1 MHKTMEETKGFY
13 KTAAWLKCREA
24 YIKSVGG
31 LCERCLAEGKIVPGY
46 IVHHKIHLNSFN
58 VTDPSITL
66 NWDNLE
72 YVCHSCHNAI
82 HFGEKAEKRYSI
94 GNDGSVN
101 ILAECMSGYA
111 PEQPPK
117 H

>member
-46 IVHHKIHLNSFN
+46 IVHHKIHLNPFN

-66 NWDNLE
+66 NWNNLE
-72 YVCHSCHNAI
+72 YLCLECHNQE
-82 HFGEKAEKRYSI
+82 HFKQKVAKRYAI
-94 GNDGSVN
+94 DADGKVFIEN
-101 ILAECMSGYA
+101 V
-111 PEQPPK
+111 
-117 H
+117 